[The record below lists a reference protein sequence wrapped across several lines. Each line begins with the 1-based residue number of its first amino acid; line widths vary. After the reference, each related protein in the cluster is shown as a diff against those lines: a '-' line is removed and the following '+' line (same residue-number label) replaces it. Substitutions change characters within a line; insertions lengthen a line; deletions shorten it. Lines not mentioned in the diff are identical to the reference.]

1 MSDTNPAPAPVAAPS
16 SESII
21 ARVQGI
27 LLHPNAEWDKI
38 EPEAASVQGLYAGY
52 AAILAAI
59 PAIAQII
66 GGLWP
71 ICVLGVCVHRNLI
84 AVAVGAIIF
93 YILSLIGVFVIAL
106 IIDELAPS
114 FGGAKNRIQ
123 ALKLVIY
130 SWTAFWLAGIFAVV
144 PLLGILSLL
153 GLYSLYLLYL
163 GVPKMMK
170 APQDKALGYTAVSI
184 VLGVIVYF
192 VVAAVAGAVVA
203 SAAIF
208 GGTTIGAVTAPAT
221 VSGTVHVGNASVD
234 LAQLSRAAQQAEA
247 AGKAIQA
254 QANGQP
260 APAGTVQAL
269 PADALKAMLPA
280 ALPSGFARTEVEAT
294 SAGAAGVGGANAQ
307 GTYTRGDGRI
317 TLEVTDMAAMGALA
331 SMASAFNVQ
340 SDKETATG
348 YEKVSSVNGRM
359 TDEEF
364 DRQARSGK
372 YSVLVGNRFVV
383 EANGSDIDINDLKA
397 AVQAIDLNRLQSL
410 GHA

>member
-1 MSDTNPAPAPVAAPS
+1 MTDTNPAPAAPPAATAS
-16 SESII
+16 LI

-27 LLHPNAEWDKI
+27 LLAPRAEWDRI
-38 EPEAASVQGLYAGY
+38 EPESATAQGLFTGY

-59 PAIAQII
+59 PAIAQVI

-84 AVAVGAIIF
+84 AVIVGAIVF
-93 YILSLIGVFVIAL
+93 YILSLVGVFVISL

-114 FGGAKNRIQ
+114 FGGTKNRIQ

-144 PLLGILSLL
+144 PFLGILSIV

-184 VLGVIVYF
+184 ILGIIVYF
-192 VVAAVAGAVVA
+192 VVAAVAAAVVGG
-203 SAAIF
+203 AALF
-208 GGTTIGAVTAPAT
+208 GGTTISSIAGPSA

-247 AGKAIQA
+247 AGKAMQA

-260 APAGTVQAL
+260 APAGSVQAL

-280 ALPSGFARTEVEAT
+280 ALPSGFARTEIEA
-294 SAGAAGVGGANAQ
+294 SSGGAAGISGANAS

-317 TLEVTDMAAMGALA
+317 TLEVTDMAAMGAFA

-340 SDKETATG
+340 SDRETATS
-348 YEKVSSVNGRM
+348 YEKVSNVNGRM

-383 EANGSDIDINDLKA
+383 EANGSGVDINDLKA
-397 AVQAIDLNRLQSL
+397 AVQSVDLNHLQSL